1 MTADGKPRRPK
12 GTGSIY
18 ERDGVVIGQ
27 YEVQTPEGK
36 TKRKYVRGKDR
47 KEVASKLAKA
57 IADRDC
63 GLVYDAENM
72 AVGEYLDRWLDAVRG
87 TVRKRTWQR
96 NEEIVRLHL
105 KPTLG
110 GIKLDKLD
118 ALRVQSLY
126 RAKLDSGLSQRTVQI
141 IHTTL
146 HKALKQAVRWLL
158 ISRNVTEAVDPPR
171 PSAKEVRPLGVEQ
184 VKKLLGAAK
193 GDKVEALYVLAVS
206 TGLRQGELLG
216 LKWEDVDLQEGIL
229 RARRT
234 VFNGAVNAPKTARS
248 NRSVRLTK
256 EAIRV
261 LRDHQNGGGEE
272 WVFSSRVGT
281 SLSTHNLTNRSW
293 KPLLRK
299 AGLPQSTRFHDL
311 RHTCATLLLTKGVHP
326 KIVQEMLGHSSITI
340 TLDLYSHV
348 LPDMQDQAVRAMED
362 ILDG

>member
-1 MTADGKPRRPK
+1 MTAEGKPRRPK

-57 IADRDC
+57 IADHDC

-72 AVGEYLDRWLDAVRG
+72 TVGAYLDRWLDAVRG
-87 TVRKRTWQR
+87 TVRNRTWQR
-96 NEEIVRLHL
+96 NEEIVRIHL

-126 RAKLDSGLSQRTVQI
+126 RTKLDSGLSPRTVQI

-146 HKALKQAVRWLL
+146 HKALKQAMRWLL
-158 ISRNVTEAVDPPR
+158 IPRNVTEAVDPPR
-171 PSAKEVRPLGVEQ
+171 PTAKEIRPLSVKQ
-184 VKKLLGAAK
+184 VKGLLGAAK
-193 GDKVEALYVLAVS
+193 GDRWEALYVLAVS

-216 LKWEDVDLQEGIL
+216 LKWEDVELQAGKV
-229 RARRT
+229 RVRRT
-234 VFNGAVNAPKTARS
+234 IFNGEVNAPKTAQS
-248 NRSVRLTK
+248 KRSVRLTK
-256 EAIRV
+256 EATRV
-261 LRDHQNGGGEE
+261 LKDQPRVGE
-272 WVFSSRVGT
+272 WVFSTRVGT

-293 KPLLRK
+293 KPLLKK
-299 AGLPQSTRFHDL
+299 AGLPESTRFHDL

-348 LPDMQDQAVRAMED
+348 LPDMQEKAVSAMED